1 MSEEKYLT
9 PGAHMH
15 SRFVDLRL
23 ESAVAG
29 CGVDVHG
36 RMEIM
41 YRHEMER
48 EEQEEEEKQQSM
60 GNHHR
65 TRNAKHGKRQQAMEQ
80 ESRRKKISRRY
91 EPKVMGN
98 KQSQILG
105 IRDRRDCGP
114 GRCVC
119 PVCP

>member
-1 MSEEKYLT
+1 
-9 PGAHMH
+9 MH
-15 SRFVDLRL
+15 SRFVADRV
-23 ESAVAG
+23 ESAGAG

-41 YRHEMER
+41 YRHE
-48 EEQEEEEKQQSM
+48 EEKETSKKWKKNSNLWVITAERGMLTM
-60 GNHHR
+60 GNGNR
-65 TRNAKHGKRQQAMEQ
+65 AMEQ

-105 IRDRRDCGP
+105 IRDHRDCGP
-114 GRCVC
+114 GRCLSVC
-119 PVCP
+119 LSVEMRRDDKK